1 MNTLR
6 TLLLLASVAGL
17 QACQQAPVQPATP
30 APPAASVAPAA
41 VPSPPVADAP
51 PATAPPA
58 PTGPVTPAM
67 QQQAQK
73 TAMAAVGMLET
84 GHEDDA
90 RTELQRALALDP
102 NNKLALNLKRQ
113 VDADPVATLG
123 RESFSYTVR
132 PNESL
137 SMIAGR
143 YLGDIYA
150 FYILAR
156 YNNIAVP
163 RQVAGGQTLRIPG
176 KAPPPTTVARE
187 PPRPEPVT
195 TPPTPAVATPAPPPE
210 PSAGQRA
217 MRAGEAAEKRAQLD
231 EAYQQYA
238 RAANLNEPGA
248 SAKADQ
254 LRKQLVQ
261 QHSRA
266 ARTAIAKQDLDGAIR
281 AWDRVLVVDP
291 GNDTAKLERQN
302 AMRLKEK
309 MGTLQAQ

>member
-1 MNTLR
+1 MNKLR
-6 TLLLLASVAGL
+6 TILLQACVAGL
-17 QACQQAPVQPATP
+17 PACQQMPAQPPAAAAGAPGVASAQAPMPLVAEPTP
-30 APPAASVAPAA
+30 APAPL
-41 VPSPPVADAP
+41 
-51 PATAPPA
+51 
-58 PTGPVTPAM
+58 PTGPVTPAA

-73 TAMAAVGMLET
+73 TALAAVGMLEA
-84 GHEDDA
+84 GREDDA
-90 RTELQRALALDP
+90 RAELQRALAQDP
-102 NNKLALNLKRQ
+102 HNKLALNLRRQ
-113 VDADPVATLG
+113 IEADPATALG

-187 PPRPEPVT
+187 APRPEPVA
-195 TPPTPAVATPAPPPE
+195 TPPIPAVATPAPPAE
-210 PSAGQRA
+210 PTAGQRA

-281 AWDRVLVVDP
+281 SWDRVLVVDP